1 MVSYLLIV
9 NGCAI
14 GWLAALLAWWDSGKV
29 TRYTWII
36 PGMIYTT
43 VRIVEE
49 QSNNLTSLMRC
60 FGPRERERE
69 NEKESQA

>member
-1 MVSYLLIV
+1 MVSSLLIV

-29 TRYTWII
+29 TRYTWIK

-49 QSNNLTSLMRC
+49 QSNNLTSLECVALGRV
-60 FGPRERERE
+60 RERERE
-69 NEKESQA
+69 